1 MPVSQ
6 VAGGL
11 AFRAQTATSVI
22 VAPVTL
28 ILGSAC
34 AVPALTTVP

>member
-22 VAPVTL
+22 VAPGHVNPGFRL
-28 ILGSAC
+28 CSPGIDDA
-34 AVPALTTVP
+34 P